1 MTKKQKNTSKFI
13 QILKEYE
20 TIITAFFVLF
30 FMLLFCFIGYYSL
43 RVQNKS
49 IFSSLQSENTGDLT
63 LSSSTVTLTT
73 QYSSMPDSIGLQ
85 YHKYGVSIENKN
97 SKDISYELIFEINSN
112 LQRKCGC
119 SFPNFNYSMIHYSID
134 QKDVL
139 TFIDDNMIPGITNS
153 INELKNYDFT
163 SISNKASCIE
173 NIKTSTSLVNIGL
186 KDYINNYMN
195 EITDNKINIYK
206 N

>member
-1 MTKKQKNTSKFI
+1 MIKKQKNTSKFI

-49 IFSSLQSENTGDLT
+49 FFSSLQSENTGDLT

-73 QYSSMPDSIGLQ
+73 QDSSMPDSIGLQ

-139 TFIDDNMIPGITNS
+139 TFIDDNMIVLHDRLLAK
-153 INELKNYDFT
+153 EK
-163 SISNKASCIE
+163 
-173 NIKTSTSLVNIGL
+173 
-186 KDYINNYMN
+186 KDYIISMWLEDGLSIYNYHVHGN
-195 EITDNKINIYK
+195 FRVKEIS
-206 N
+206 